1 MYCGPGHDL
10 KLATTLGAP
19 HKRISVNSL
28 RRIKKLPRNPLIM
41 SVGSSKIIL
50 PEKKGTPMGT
60 RNLTVVKDKAGINR
74 IAQYGQWDG
83 YPSYSG
89 IQALEF
95 LRDEGNQALLSAKL
109 DLVQFVGDEEVD
121 TLYKQ
126 YETTDWE
133 NKDFLN
139 AYPGLHRDTGIGILS
154 VVANAIAPI
163 KTVDNTEFAKDDLF
177 CEGVYE
183 VDFSTNK
190 FITIYDSKVVEYD
203 LDNLPSDKDYLS
215 AFEVEQLV

>member
-1 MYCGPGHDL
+1 
-10 KLATTLGAP
+10 
-19 HKRISVNSL
+19 
-28 RRIKKLPRNPLIM
+28 
-41 SVGSSKIIL
+41 
-50 PEKKGTPMGT
+50 MGT
-60 RNLTVVKDKAGINR
+60 RNLTVVKDKAGQTK

-126 YETTDWE
+126 YESTDWE
-133 NKDFLN
+133 NKAFLN
-139 AYPGLHRDTGIGILS
+139 AYPGLHRDTGVGILS
-154 VVANAIAPI
+154 VVANATAPI
-163 KTVDNTEFAKDDLF
+163 KSVDNTEFANDTLF

-190 FITIYDSKVVEYD
+190 FITIYADNKVSYD
-203 LDNLPSDKDYLS
+203 LDDLPSDEEYLAMWVS
-215 AFEVEQLV
+215 ADSLTA

>member
-1 MYCGPGHDL
+1 
-10 KLATTLGAP
+10 
-19 HKRISVNSL
+19 
-28 RRIKKLPRNPLIM
+28 M
-41 SVGSSKIIL
+41 SVGSSKMIL

-60 RNLTVVKDKAGINR
+60 RNLTVVKDKAGKNK

-89 IQALEF
+89 VQALEF

-126 YETTDWE
+126 YESTDWE

-139 AYPGLHRDTGIGILS
+139 AYPGLHRDTGVGILS
-154 VVANAIAPI
+154 VVANAITPI
-163 KTVDNTEFAKDDLF
+163 KTVDNTEFAKDELF
-177 CEGVYE
+177 CEGIYE
-183 VDFSTNK
+183 VDFKTNK
-190 FITIYDSKVVEYD
+190 FITTYADKKVEFD
-203 LDNLPSDKDYLS
+203 LSNLPTDEEYLS
-215 AFEVEQLV
+215 QWEVQQVAG

>member
-1 MYCGPGHDL
+1 
-10 KLATTLGAP
+10 
-19 HKRISVNSL
+19 
-28 RRIKKLPRNPLIM
+28 
-41 SVGSSKIIL
+41 
-50 PEKKGTPMGT
+50 MGT
-60 RNLTVVKDKAGINR
+60 RNLTVVKDKAGQTK

-95 LRDEGNQALLSAKL
+95 LRNKDWQALLQSKL

-139 AYPGLHRDTGIGILS
+139 AYPGLHRDTGVGILS
-154 VVANAIAPI
+154 VVANAVAPV

-177 CEGVYE
+177 CEGIYE
-183 VDFSTNK
+183 VDFKTNK
-190 FITIYDSKVVEYD
+190 FITIYADNKVEFD
-203 LDNLPSDKDYLS
+203 LDTLPTDEEYL
-215 AFEVEQLV
+215 AQWETANA

>member
-1 MYCGPGHDL
+1 
-10 KLATTLGAP
+10 
-19 HKRISVNSL
+19 
-28 RRIKKLPRNPLIM
+28 
-41 SVGSSKIIL
+41 
-50 PEKKGTPMGT
+50 MGT
-60 RNLTVVKDKAGINR
+60 RNLTVVKDKAGTNR

-126 YETTDWE
+126 YESTDWE

-139 AYPGLHRDTGIGILS
+139 AYPGLHRDTGIKILE

-163 KTVDNTEFAKDDLF
+163 KTVDNTEFANDSLF
-177 CEGVYE
+177 CEGIYE

-190 FITIYDSKVVEYD
+190 FTSNYNDIVSMYD
-203 LDNLPSDKDYLS
+203 LDNLPTDEEYLK
-215 AFEVEQLV
+215 AMGVEQLV

>member
-1 MYCGPGHDL
+1 
-10 KLATTLGAP
+10 
-19 HKRISVNSL
+19 
-28 RRIKKLPRNPLIM
+28 
-41 SVGSSKIIL
+41 
-50 PEKKGTPMGT
+50 MGT
-60 RNLTVVKDKAGINR
+60 RNLTVVKDKAGTAR

-95 LRDEGNQALLSAKL
+95 LRNKDWQALLHAKL

-139 AYPGLHRDTGIGILS
+139 AYPGLHRDTGIGILA

-163 KTVDNTEFAKDDLF
+163 KTVDNTEFANDKLF
-177 CEGVYE
+177 CEGIYE

-190 FITIYDSKVVEYD
+190 FISIYDDKVVEYD
-203 LDNLPSDKDYLS
+203 LDNLPIDKDYLS
-215 AFEVEQLV
+215 AFEVEQFV

>member
-1 MYCGPGHDL
+1 
-10 KLATTLGAP
+10 
-19 HKRISVNSL
+19 
-28 RRIKKLPRNPLIM
+28 
-41 SVGSSKIIL
+41 
-50 PEKKGTPMGT
+50 MGT
-60 RNLTVVKDKAGINR
+60 RNLTIVKNNLGETK

-95 LRDEGNQALLSAKL
+95 LRDKYNQTLLNVKL

-126 YETTDWE
+126 YESTDWE

-139 AYPGLHRDTGIGILS
+139 AYPGLHRDTGIKILE
-154 VVANAIAPI
+154 VVANATAPI
-163 KTVDNTEFAKDDLF
+163 KSVDNTEFANDTLF
-177 CEGVYE
+177 CEGIYE

-190 FITIYDSKVVEYD
+190 FITTYADNKVEFD
-203 LDNLPSDKDYLS
+203 LDTLPTDEEYL
-215 AFEVEQLV
+215 AQWETANA

>member
-1 MYCGPGHDL
+1 
-10 KLATTLGAP
+10 
-19 HKRISVNSL
+19 
-28 RRIKKLPRNPLIM
+28 
-41 SVGSSKIIL
+41 
-50 PEKKGTPMGT
+50 MGT
-60 RNLTVVKDKAGINR
+60 RNLTVVKNLEGTTK

-95 LRDEGNQALLSAKL
+95 LRNKDWQALLQSKL

-126 YETTDWE
+126 YESTDWE

-139 AYPGLHRDTGIGILS
+139 AYPGLHRDTGIGILA
-154 VVANAIAPI
+154 VVANATAPI
-163 KTVDNTEFAKDDLF
+163 KSVDNTEFANDSLF
-177 CEGVYE
+177 CEGIYE

-190 FITIYDSKVVEYD
+190 FTSNYNDIVVEYD
-203 LDNLPSDKDYLS
+203 LDSLPSDEDYLA

>member
-1 MYCGPGHDL
+1 M
-10 KLATTLGAP
+10 
-19 HKRISVNSL
+19 
-28 RRIKKLPRNPLIM
+28 
-41 SVGSSKIIL
+41 
-50 PEKKGTPMGT
+50 KGTPMGT
-60 RNLTVVKDKAGINR
+60 RNLTVVKDKAGTNR

-95 LRDEGNQALLSAKL
+95 LRNKDWQALLQSKL

-126 YETTDWE
+126 YESTDWE

-139 AYPGLHRDTGIGILS
+139 AYPGLHRDTGIKILE

-163 KTVDNTEFAKDDLF
+163 KTVDNTEFANDSLF
-177 CEGVYE
+177 CEGIYE

-190 FITIYDSKVVEYD
+190 FTSNYNDIVSMYD
-203 LDNLPSDKDYLS
+203 LDNLPTDEEYLK
-215 AFEVEQLV
+215 AMGVEQLV